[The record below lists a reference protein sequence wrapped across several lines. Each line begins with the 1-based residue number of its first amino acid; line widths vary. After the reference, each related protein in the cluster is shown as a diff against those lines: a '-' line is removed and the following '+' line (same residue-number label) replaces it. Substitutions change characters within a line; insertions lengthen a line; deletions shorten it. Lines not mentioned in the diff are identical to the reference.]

1 MKRRFL
7 LFKIHQ
13 SSFYHRPGL
22 RSSHTILLLS
32 SVILFHLISV
42 SCVWC
47 VRHDHH
53 KTTHLEAKVGS
64 YVVFNCYIDF
74 PYDLPIPYVVHWS
87 KDPFET
93 CPNNLNSDFVFNLNY
108 YLIIQIMPLS
118 IQIL

>member
-7 LFKIHQ
+7 LLFKTQ
-13 SSFYHRPGL
+13 QLSFCYRPGL
-22 RSSHTILLLS
+22 RSWHTLLLLS
-32 SVILFHLISV
+32 SVTLFHLISL

-87 KDPFET
+87 KDLLLQVKEKSTFGEIPGAT
-93 CPNNLNSDFVFNLNY
+93 ARKY
-108 YLIIQIMPLS
+108 K
-118 IQIL
+118 